1 MPIRAQAMP
10 EPWQVRFTNGGHT
23 ATADTHKNGVG
34 GGAGLRPHELL
45 EAALA
50 SCMTITARMALA
62 EKGVDDTG
70 LGLEVEVVRTETT
83 TTFQYTL
90 HLPAALEPHRDLVTA
105 AVERSPVR
113 MTLSKALSFEAK

>member
-10 EPWQVRFTNGGHT
+10 EPWRVRFTNGVHT

-50 SCMTITARMALA
+50 SCMTITARMATRLVQWWA
-62 EKGVDDTG
+62 
-70 LGLEVEVVRTETT
+70 RT
-83 TTFQYTL
+83 
-90 HLPAALEPHRDLVTA
+90 TA
-105 AVERSPVR
+105 RNPSAN
-113 MTLSKALSFEAK
+113 KA